1 MIKIIT
7 DTTCDLPKGLIDKYN
22 IKSLPITIDID
33 GKTYKDGIDI
43 STSEFY
49 SKIKETDTLPKTAQI
64 NPLVFEESFK
74 EELDNGNEVICITI
88 SSKLSGTYNSAN
100 IAKNSLGS
108 DKIHIIDSK
117 GASLTYG
124 LVVLEVV
131 KMINL
136 GLDISK
142 IIEKVNDFINRQKS
156 IVFVNSLEML
166 KKGGRLS
173 PSSIFIGSLL
183 NIKPIIEFKDGELVA
198 TNKVRGRKKAFKH
211 LADFVK
217 NHNIDE
223 SVDIYVTHSN
233 DTESCTEM
241 ITLLN
246 SNGIN
251 TNIKVAEIGPAVGT
265 HLGEGAIAI
274 FFATKK

>member
-7 DTTCDLPKGLIDKYN
+7 DTTCDLPKGLIEKYN

-33 GKTYKDGIDI
+33 GNSYKDGIDI

-49 SKIKETDTLPKTAQI
+49 SKIKDTDTLPKTAQI
-64 NPLVFEESFK
+64 NPLVFEETFK
-74 EELDNGNEVICITI
+74 EELDKGNKIICITI
-88 SSKLSGTYNSAN
+88 SSKLSGTYNSAH

-108 DKIHIIDSK
+108 DDIHIIDSK
-117 GASLTYG
+117 GASMTYG

-136 GLDISK
+136 GLDIHT
-142 IIEKVNDFINRQKS
+142 IIEKTNDFINRQKS
-156 IVFVNSLEML
+156 IVFINSLEML

-211 LADFVK
+211 LADFIK

-241 ITLLN
+241 IKLLN
-246 SNGIN
+246 SNGIHN
-251 TNIKVAEIGPAVGT
+251 NIKVAEIGPAVGT

-274 FFATKK
+274 FFAEKK

>member
-7 DTTCDLPKGLIDKYN
+7 DTTCDLPKGLIEKYN
-22 IKSLPITIDID
+22 IKALPITIDID

-49 SKIKETDTLPKTAQI
+49 SKIKDTDNLPKTAQI
-64 NPLVFEESFK
+64 NPLVFEETFK
-74 EELDNGNEVICITI
+74 EELDNGNKIICITI

-100 IAKNSLGS
+100 IAKNSLDS
-108 DKIHIIDSK
+108 DDIYIIDSK
-117 GASLTYG
+117 GASMTYG
-124 LVVLEVV
+124 LVVLEVA

-136 GLDISK
+136 GLDINT
-142 IIEKVNDFINRQKS
+142 IIEKTNNFINRQKS

-173 PSSIFIGSLL
+173 PSSIFIGNLL

-198 TNKVRGRKKAFKH
+198 TNKVRGKKKAFKH
-211 LADFVK
+211 LADFIK
-217 NHNIDE
+217 NHDIDD

-241 ITLLN
+241 IKLLH

-251 TNIKVAEIGPAVGT
+251 NNIRVAEIGPAVGT

-274 FFATKK
+274 FFASKN